1 MAIMMLQCHLKN
13 NKIEVM
19 LFKVLKIVWV
29 KYEKKIRNQST
40 L

>member
-1 MAIMMLQCHLKN
+1 MAIMMLQCHSKN